1 MLSEKDAKHIL
12 RECLRLSP
20 AEGTEAA
27 LSGGNVSLV
36 RFVENEIVLPFNEK
50 REQLFLRVLD
60 KGRIGRASV
69 DRFDGRAIKAALNL
83 ALKAARAQP
92 LLREKYSFPPPRK
105 ILDVNGYDSPSAQLS
120 VEEMML
126 KISGLL
132 ELFRKKGIRGYGVL
146 SKKTGSINAS
156 YGWPFGGERMNAIAN
171 SEGLFA
177 YHKSTALHFSV
188 TLKTQEAEAWH
199 EVSGLKISGMDFK
212 RIGEDSVKK
221 VLAAKK
227 LQVLDPG
234 DHTVIF
240 EPAAVAAMLSGI
252 GKMFLAESAARPSS
266 PFFGKLG
273 ERIFGT
279 NITLSDDHTNSLLQN
294 CPFSSE
300 GVPRRKKILISE
312 GRVNDLIYSKR
323 EAQEKGMEPDGYD
336 LPFPGLAGRGH
347 YDEDKPVSLCLAGG
361 KSSMQE
367 LIASSKKAVVVTGF
381 WGNIANEGSLLVRNG
396 KVTGALKGFY
406 IKQDA
411 LQLLRNAELLGRQER
426 ISNSFFTS
434 VSAFPAIKA
443 SGVKCSI

>member
-1 MLSEKDAKHIL
+1 
-12 RECLRLSP
+12 
-20 AEGTEAA
+20 
-27 LSGGNVSLV
+27 
-36 RFVENEIVLPFNEK
+36 
-50 REQLFLRVLD
+50 
-60 KGRIGRASV
+60 
-69 DRFDGRAIKAALNL
+69 
-83 ALKAARAQP
+83 
-92 LLREKYSFPPPRK
+92 
-105 ILDVNGYDSPSAQLS
+105 
-120 VEEMML
+120 
-126 KISGLL
+126 
-132 ELFRKKGIRGYGVL
+132 
-146 SKKTGSINAS
+146 
-156 YGWPFGGERMNAIAN
+156 
-171 SEGLFA
+171 
-177 YHKSTALHFSV
+177 
-188 TLKTQEAEAWH
+188 
-199 EVSGLKISGMDFK
+199 
-212 RIGEDSVKK
+212 
-221 VLAAKK
+221 
-227 LQVLDPG
+227 
-234 DHTVIF
+234 
-240 EPAAVAAMLSGI
+240 MLSGI

-266 PFFGKLG
+266 PFYGKLG

-279 NITLSDDHTNSLLQN
+279 NITLSDDHTNNLLQN

-411 LQLLRNAELLGRQER
+411 LQLLRNAEVLGRQER